1 MSSHGGKLNSNDV
14 DALIITF
21 VIVYQIIILCITTNH
36 PPNNSIFGVLFILLL
51 STAISITE
59 VILVSKT
66 AAVVISI
73 TWFFMIVFIFAGNI
87 PVIIHEDIVFTNG
100 IQKLIGVIYI
110 LLLGYAARTIVHSF
124 NS

>member
-1 MSSHGGKLNSNDV
+1 MSSHGGKLDMIVVN
-14 DALIITF
+14 ALIISL
-21 VIVYQIIILCITTNH
+21 VIVYQIIIICNALDH
-36 PPNNSIFGVLFILLL
+36 PSNNSIFGVLFILLL

-59 VILVSKT
+59 VILVSKI
-66 AAVVISI
+66 ASFVISI
-73 TWFFMIVFIFAGNI
+73 TWLLVLTFIFAENVQ
-87 PVIIHEDIVFTNG
+87 VIACEDIVFTHG